1 MSNVY
6 ESVKKGI
13 EEAINDAK
21 GAIKLKRDTVE
32 YNDQKIYRTEAP
44 CMHTVRQIDN
54 QIEREK
60 E

>member
-1 MSNVY
+1 MNNFY
-6 ESVKKGI
+6 ESIKKGI
-13 EEAINDAK
+13 EEAINDTK
-21 GAIKLKRDTVE
+21 GTIKLERDTVE

-44 CMHTVRQIDN
+44 CIHTVRPIDN